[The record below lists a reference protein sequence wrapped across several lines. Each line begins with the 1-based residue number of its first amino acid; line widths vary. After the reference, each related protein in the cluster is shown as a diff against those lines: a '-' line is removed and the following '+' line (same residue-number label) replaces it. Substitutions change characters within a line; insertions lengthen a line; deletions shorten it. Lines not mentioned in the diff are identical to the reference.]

1 MCVMVRC
8 RDDELT
14 CLGSTGSTNCLLWN
28 VLYILSE
35 FPLVK
40 HDFKSVIAS
49 SLDLA
54 RLPELAKVTVF
65 FSVSSRG
72 LSGLASPLPDAM
84 LELKSESVL
93 FLSRDFAVS
102 VFERSENERKVANK
116 LIWFRSNVHMNFNWN
131 FMACRLVGE
140 SAFVSSNEQEGTT
153 LFNSY
158 DYLSENDNIQWQQ
171 VSFLY
176 VKGHFYDTCMNLT
189 TRDE

>member
-1 MCVMVRC
+1 MRWSNSPSGFLVIDGAKQGQFIELFTCSSAWSKHLCLKQEILGSNPSAACLPTFTALCQFTMIKPLKNKSQSMCVMVRC

-14 CLGSTGSTNCLLWN
+14 CLGSTASTNCLLWN

-72 LSGLASPLPDAM
+72 LPGLA
-84 LELKSESVL
+84 
-93 FLSRDFAVS
+93 F
-102 VFERSENERKVANK
+102 
-116 LIWFRSNVHMNFNWN
+116 FRYQMPCQS
-131 FMACRLVGE
+131 
-140 SAFVSSNEQEGTT
+140 
-153 LFNSY
+153 
-158 DYLSENDNIQWQQ
+158 
-171 VSFLY
+171 
-176 VKGHFYDTCMNLT
+176 
-189 TRDE
+189 